1 MWQLLLLFG
10 IQITPFLP
18 KICGFSKY
26 LLVEDTL
33 KCFFVAASEGG
44 HWEAWGRNSEA
55 TFVRACSTW
64 TWREG
69 ERGEQK
75 VGRYVGIQFDQSP
88 STKRTFLFITASA
101 LQTFI
106 YEERSVRTLCIY
118 HTFYSILVDQLYF
131 CKALRKGKPSHLK
144 QTHILVFLTC
154 DFSVAGG
161 IELF

>member
-55 TFVRACSTW
+55 TFVRACW
-64 TWREG
+64 TCWRGGGSWDMSEFNLT
-69 ERGEQK
+69 RVRVQK
-75 VGRYVGIQFDQSP
+75 
-88 STKRTFLFITASA
+88 
-101 LQTFI
+101 
-106 YEERSVRTLCIY
+106 E
-118 HTFYSILVDQLYF
+118 HFYSLQPPHSRHSF
-131 CKALRKGKPSHLK
+131 MK
-144 QTHILVFLTC
+144 
-154 DFSVAGG
+154 SVQY
-161 IELF
+161 ELFAYIILFTLFLLINYIFAKLWEKESHPIWNRHTSWFSLLVIFQLLVA

>member
-64 TWREG
+64 TWRE
-69 ERGEQK
+69 QK
-75 VGRYVGIQFDQSP
+75 VEWGDMSEFNLTRESSSTKKEESP
-88 STKRTFLFITASA
+88 SMYKKNILFITASA

-106 YEERSVRTLCIY
+106 YEGHSVRTLCIY
-118 HTFYSILVDQLYF
+118 HTLLLCS
-131 CKALRKGKPSHLK
+131 C
-144 QTHILVFLTC
+144 
-154 DFSVAGG
+154 
-161 IELF
+161 